1 MLGTLGI
8 LNFPNHIVGE
18 ELTMEE
24 NSSIHEKH
32 RHFADSQ
39 EHRTCPECGESD
51 VIRDE
56 SRGELTCAKCGLVLD
71 ENSIDSGPEWRAFTS
86 EEREKRAR
94 TGSPINYAI
103 QNHDL
108 STMIDWRNRD
118 AAGRQISSNRRA
130 EIYRLRKW
138 QHRSRVHSSIER
150 NLASAMSELDRL
162 SSQLGVS
169 RTVKETAAV
178 MYRRALER
186 RLIRGRSIDAMI
198 AAAMY
203 AACRLREAPCTLD
216 EIAHHSRINRK
227 ELGRC
232 YRLLLRRLEVR
243 MPVSQPTNFIPRFAQ
258 SLGLSTRV
266 QRRAIKIL
274 EGARLKGITAGKDPT
289 GLAAS
294 ALYISAIMEGER
306 RTQREIAEVA
316 RVTEVTVRNRYK
328 ELVRELDLAVEF

>member
-1 MLGTLGI
+1 
-8 LNFPNHIVGE
+8 
-18 ELTMEE
+18 MEE

-39 EHRTCPECGESD
+39 EHRTCPECGERD

-56 SRGELTCAKCGLVLD
+56 SRGELTCANCGLVLD
-71 ENSIDSGPEWRAFTS
+71 VNSIDSGPEWRAFTT

-94 TGSPINYAI
+94 TGSPINYAL
-103 QNHDL
+103 QDHDL

-138 QHRSRVHSSIER
+138 QRRSRVHSSIER

-169 RTVKETAAV
+169 RNVKETAAV

-258 SLGLSTRV
+258 SLNLSSRV
-266 QRRAIKIL
+266 QRRAVKIL
-274 EGARLKGITAGKDPT
+274 EDARVKGITAGKDPT

-306 RTQREIAEVA
+306 RTQREIAEIA

>member
-1 MLGTLGI
+1 MLGTLSI

>member
-1 MLGTLGI
+1 
-8 LNFPNHIVGE
+8 
-18 ELTMEE
+18 MEE
-24 NSSIHEKH
+24 NSPIHEKNRLDFLEEQQH
-32 RHFADSQ
+32 QR
-39 EHRTCPECGESD
+39 CPDCGATNA
-51 VIRDE
+51 IRDE
-56 SRGELTCAKCGLVLD
+56 SRGEVACANCGLVLD
-71 ENSIDSGPEWRAFTS
+71 TNAIDSGPEWRAFTS
-86 EEREKRAR
+86 EERDKRAR
-94 TGSPINYAI
+94 TGSPINYAL
-103 QNHDL
+103 QDHDL

-118 AAGRQISSNRRA
+118 ASGRQINSNRRA

-138 QHRSRVHSSIER
+138 QRRSRVHSSIER

-169 RTVKETAAV
+169 RTVKDTAAV

-216 EIAHHSRINRK
+216 EIAYHSRINRK

-232 YRLLLRRLEVR
+232 YRLLLRRLDVR
-243 MPVSQPTNFIPRFAQ
+243 MPVSQPTNFIPRFSQ
-258 SLGLSTRV
+258 SLGLSSRV
-266 QRRAIKIL
+266 QRNAIQIL
-274 EGARLKGITAGKDPT
+274 DAAKAKGITAGKDPT

-294 ALYISAIMEGER
+294 ALYIAAIMEGER
-306 RTQREIAEVA
+306 RTQREIAAVA

-328 ELVRELDLAVEF
+328 ELVRELQLAIDF

>member
-1 MLGTLGI
+1 
-8 LNFPNHIVGE
+8 
-18 ELTMEE
+18 MEE
-24 NSSIHEKH
+24 NSSIHDRNRLAMQEEDSH
-32 RHFADSQ
+32 RP
-39 EHRTCPECGESD
+39 CPDCGAREA
-51 VIRDE
+51 VRDQ
-56 SRGELTCAKCGLVLD
+56 SRGEVACANCGLVLD
-71 ENSIDSGPEWRAFTS
+71 DTTIDSGPEWRAFTA
-86 EEREKRAR
+86 EERDKRAR
-94 TGSPINYAI
+94 TGSPVNYAI
-103 QNHDL
+103 QDHDL
-108 STMIDWRNRD
+108 STMIDWRDRD
-118 AAGRQISSNRRA
+118 ASGRQISSNRRA

-138 QHRSRVHSSIER
+138 QRRSRVHSSIER

-162 SSQLGVS
+162 SSQLAVS
-169 RTVKETAAV
+169 RTVKDTAAV

-232 YRLLLRRLEVR
+232 YRLLLRRLDVR

-258 SLGLSTRV
+258 TLGLSSRV
-266 QRRAIKIL
+266 QRRATDIL
-274 EGARLKGITAGKDPT
+274 EQARAKGITAGKDPT

-316 RVTEVTVRNRYK
+316 HVTEVTVRNRYK
-328 ELVRELDLAVEF
+328 ELVRELDLAVEY

>member
-1 MLGTLGI
+1 M
-8 LNFPNHIVGE
+8 
-18 ELTMEE
+18 MEE
-24 NSSIHEKH
+24 NSSIHEKQ
-32 RHFADSQ
+32 RLTFQDSQ
-39 EHRTCPECGESD
+39 SQPRCPDCGATN

-56 SRGELTCAKCGLVLD
+56 NRGEITCVNCGLVLD
-71 ENSIDSGPEWRAFTS
+71 NNTIDTGPEWRAFTS

-94 TGSPINYAI
+94 TGSPINYAL
-103 QNHDL
+103 QDHDL

-118 AAGRQISSNRRA
+118 ASGRQITSNRRA

-138 QHRSRVHSSIER
+138 QRRSRAHSSIER

-162 SSQLGVS
+162 SSQLSVS
-169 RTVKETAAV
+169 RTVKDAAAV

-203 AACRLREAPCTLD
+203 AGCRLREAPCTLD

-243 MPVSQPTNFIPRFAQ
+243 MPVSHPTNFIPKFAQ
-258 SLGLSTRV
+258 SLGLSIQV
-266 QRRAIKIL
+266 QSRANQIL
-274 EGARLKGITAGKDPT
+274 EDARKIGITAGKDPT

-294 ALYISAIMEGER
+294 SLYISAIMEGER
-306 RTQREIAEVA
+306 RTQREIADVA

>member
-1 MLGTLGI
+1 
-8 LNFPNHIVGE
+8 
-18 ELTMEE
+18 MEE
-24 NSSIHEKH
+24 NSSVHDRNRIAMQAEESH
-32 RHFADSQ
+32 RP
-39 EHRTCPECGESD
+39 CPDCGAKEA
-51 VIRDE
+51 VHDE
-56 SRGELTCAKCGLVLD
+56 SRGEVACANCGLVLD
-71 ENSIDSGPEWRAFTS
+71 DSTIDSGPEWRAFTS
-86 EEREKRAR
+86 EERDKRAR

-103 QNHDL
+103 QDHDL

-118 AAGRQISSNRRA
+118 ASGRQLSSNRRA

-138 QHRSRVHSSIER
+138 QRRSRVHSSIER

-169 RTVKETAAV
+169 RTVKDTAAV
-178 MYRRALER
+178 LYRHALER

-203 AACRLREAPCTLD
+203 AACRFRAAPCTLD
-216 EIAHHSRINRK
+216 EIAHHSRIKRK

-232 YRLLLRRLEVR
+232 YRLLLRRLDVR

-258 SLGLSTRV
+258 ALNLSNRV
-266 QRRAIKIL
+266 QRRATTIL
-274 EGARLKGITAGKDPT
+274 EDARAKGITAGKDPT

-316 RVTEVTVRNRYK
+316 HVTEVTVRNRYK
-328 ELVRELDLAVEF
+328 ELVRELDLAVEY